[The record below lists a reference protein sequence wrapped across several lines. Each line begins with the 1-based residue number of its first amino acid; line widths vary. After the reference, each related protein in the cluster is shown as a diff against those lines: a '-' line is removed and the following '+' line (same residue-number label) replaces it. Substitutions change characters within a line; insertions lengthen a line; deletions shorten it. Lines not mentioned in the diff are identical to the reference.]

1 MAKYKNKPLKAFEII
16 FFGRWYYVEIYS
28 QTKIEVYTETE
39 EDLKEEEIKVL
50 VKYLKTEGFMSS
62 DLFNT

>member
-1 MAKYKNKPLKAFEII
+1 MAKHKNKPLKAFEIV

-50 VKYLKTEGFMSS
+50 VKYLKTEGFMNL